1 MLHQIKLPVLGDT
14 TRNAFISEWLV
25 NVGESVQVDQPLVR
39 VETDKAVV
47 DVPSPVAGTLVE
59 QLVAL
64 EDEIDI
70 GTPIAVIDG
79 PA

>member
-1 MLHQIKLPVLGDT
+1 
-14 TRNAFISEWLV
+14 
-25 NVGESVQVDQPLVR
+25 VR

-70 GTPIAVIDG
+70 GAAIAIIDG

>member
-1 MLHQIKLPVLGDT
+1 MQHTVNLPVLGDT
-14 TRNAFISEWLV
+14 TRNAVINEWLA
-25 NVGESVQVDQPLVR
+25 NVGDRIEIDQSLVL
-39 VETDKAVV
+39 VETDKALVE
-47 DVPSPVAGTLVE
+47 VPSPVAGTLIE

-70 GTPIAVIDG
+70 GTPIAIIDG

>member
-1 MLHQIKLPVLGDT
+1 MQHTVNLPVLGDT
-14 TRNAFISEWLV
+14 TRNAVINEWLA
-25 NVGESVQVDQPLVR
+25 NVGDRIEIEQPLVL
-39 VETDKAVV
+39 VETDKALVE
-47 DVPSPVAGTLVE
+47 VPSPVAGTLIE

-70 GTPIAVIDG
+70 GTPIAIIDG

>member
-1 MLHQIKLPVLGDT
+1 MQHTVNLPVLGDT
-14 TRNAFISEWLV
+14 TRNAVINEWLA
-25 NVGESVQVDQPLVR
+25 NVGDRIEIDQPLVL
-39 VETDKAVV
+39 VETDKALVE
-47 DVPSPVAGTLVE
+47 VPSPVAGTLIE

-70 GTPIAVIDG
+70 GTPIAIIDG

>member
-1 MLHQIKLPVLGDT
+1 MQHTVNLPVLGDT
-14 TRNAFISEWLV
+14 TRNAVINEWLAH
-25 NVGESVQVDQPLVR
+25 VGDRIEIDQPLVL
-39 VETDKAVV
+39 VETDKALVE
-47 DVPSPVAGTLVE
+47 VPSPVAGTLIE

-70 GTPIAVIDG
+70 GTPIAIIDG

>member
-1 MLHQIKLPVLGDT
+1 MQHTVNLPVLGDT
-14 TRNAFISEWLV
+14 TRNAVINEWLA
-25 NVGESVQVDQPLVR
+25 NVGDRIEIDQPLVL
-39 VETDKAVV
+39 VETDKALVE
-47 DVPSPVAGTLVE
+47 VPSSVAGTLIE

-70 GTPIAVIDG
+70 GTPIAIIDG